1 MTRSM
6 RNIAIFMLILFTLT
20 FFPILPGVDV
30 AEAERGALEIGA
42 DAVRVFVGGV
52 GVVLGI
58 GEIAGG
64 TAAAFTVVGIP
75 ITVPAWV
82 KGSAMIGG
90 GVLLSGSSAKNLG
103 SDVLNL
109 LDGDDDEDT
118 GPNDEEGGPN
128 DEEGGPND

>member
-1 MTRSM
+1 
-6 RNIAIFMLILFTLT
+6 MLILFTLT
-20 FFPILPGVDV
+20 FFPILPGVNI
-30 AEAERGALEIGA
+30 AEAERGALEVGA
-42 DAVRVFVGGV
+42 DALRVFVGGV
-52 GVVLGI
+52 GVVCGI

-64 TAAAFTVVGIP
+64 TALAFTIVGIP
-75 ITVPAWV
+75 ITIPAWV

-90 GVLLSGSSAKNLG
+90 GVLLSASSGKNLYD
-103 SDVLNL
+103 DVGNL

>member
-1 MTRSM
+1 
-6 RNIAIFMLILFTLT
+6 MLIMFTLT
-20 FFPILPGVDV
+20 FFPILPSLDV
-30 AEAERGALEIGA
+30 AEARGVWEIGA
-42 DAVRVFVGGV
+42 DGIRVFAGGV

-90 GVLLSGSSAKNLG
+90 GILLSGSSAKNLG

-109 LDGDDDEDT
+109 LDDDDDDDDDT